1 MQDGLERVRVIVH
14 LREAQSYR
22 GRGLTAALL
31 EFLLYS
37 QVRGAMM
44 TREGAGVQP
53 EIETAAEGAPHPLP
67 EYPVQLE
74 FVESA
79 GRMQTLLPRLREMA
93 GTALIEVQPVT
104 LAAGD
109 AAPEIPHSCS
119 VVLPCIALSIWV
131 GAEDRWRN
139 APLHE
144 VLVESLHA
152 HGIRDA
158 TVLRAITGYAGSCQ
172 GCPLLVMAVDSP
184 ERIQAWLPV
193 LQEMAPHA
201 IAVLHAA
208 EGRRYSAVQQR
219 EREAA

>member
-37 QVRGAMM
+37 QVHGATM
-44 TREGAGVQP
+44 TREGAGIPP
-53 EIETAAEGAPHPLP
+53 EIGTAAGEIPYPLP

-79 GRMQTLLPRLREMA
+79 GRVRALLPRLREMA
-93 GTALIEVQPVT
+93 GAALIETQPVT
-104 LAAGD
+104 LVAGSTI
-109 AAPEIPHSCS
+109 PEVPRTCS
-119 VVLPCIALSIWV
+119 VALPCIVLSIWV

-139 APLHE
+139 TPLHE
-144 VLVESLHA
+144 ALVESLRV
-152 HGIRDA
+152 HGIRGA
-158 TVLRAITGYAGSCQ
+158 TVLRAITGYAGLCR
-172 GCPLLVMAVDSP
+172 GCPLLITAVDSL
-184 ERIQAWLPV
+184 ERIQTWLPA
-193 LQEMAPHA
+193 LREMAPHA

-208 EGRRYSAVQQR
+208 EEWRYSAVQQR